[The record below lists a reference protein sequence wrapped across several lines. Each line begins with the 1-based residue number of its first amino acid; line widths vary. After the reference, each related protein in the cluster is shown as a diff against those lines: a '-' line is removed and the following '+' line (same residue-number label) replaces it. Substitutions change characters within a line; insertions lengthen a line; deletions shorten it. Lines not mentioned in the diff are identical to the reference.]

1 MITDANI
8 SWGNWPF
15 QSFRFAASS
24 EMKEF
29 LKKNGISGG
38 LVRSAEAAFSPDLE
52 ECNRNLFNEFD
63 GKDGFIPVPTVNPY
77 YSEWMKLV
85 GSLNVPAF
93 AVYPSFHDYGILSE
107 EFAELAGAIAAKS
120 GVLLIVVR
128 QEDERGHHRLCKIPA
143 VPVSEINALA
153 RKFPALKIIALNC
166 YFGEIKILLD
176 GVTNVFSDIAFAE
189 ILNTISAI
197 LEFADPARIVFGSHT
212 PFLYTAAALMKFKD
226 AVVEEKISRAIGS
239 ENLERI
245 LKCKQL

>member
-1 MITDANI
+1 MITDVNI

-15 QSFRFAASS
+15 QSFRFATPS
-24 EMKEF
+24 EMKDF

-52 ECNRNLFNEFD
+52 ECNRKLFSEFD

-77 YSEWMKLV
+77 YSEWMKLLDSRNFPV
-85 GSLNVPAF
+85 F
-93 AVYPSFHDYGILSE
+93 AIYPSFHDYSVLSE
-107 EFAELAGAIAAKS
+107 EFTELAGAVAVKS

-128 QEDERGHHRLCKIPA
+128 QEDERGHHKLCKVPA
-143 VPVSEINALA
+143 VPVSEINILA

-189 ILNTISAI
+189 THNTISAI
-197 LEFADPARIVFGSHT
+197 LEFADPGQIVFGSHT
-212 PFLYTAAALMKFKD
+212 PFLYTAASLMKFKD
-226 AVVEEKISRAIGS
+226 AVVGEKITRSISS
-239 ENLERI
+239 ENAERI